1 MIRDVVTQFRTAF
14 MFLLVMT
21 TLTGFIYPFI
31 VTGLS
36 QVLFPWQANGSL
48 IEDKAGVRGS
58 LFIGQ
63 LFRSPAYFW
72 GRPSATK
79 PLPYNGQASLG
90 SNMGPSNPDY
100 LKTIQRRIDDL
111 KTAHNNA
118 NQLVPVDLITAS
130 ASGLDPEISPYAA
143 FYQALRIAQVRHIP
157 ESSVRELIEKHIQSR
172 TFFMLGEPRINVL
185 QLNLAL
191 DGIS

>member
-1 MIRDVVTQFRTAF
+1 MVRDALTQFRTAF

-21 TLTGFIYPFI
+21 TLTGLIYPFI

-36 QVLFPWQANGSL
+36 QILFPWQANGSL
-48 IEDKAGVRGS
+48 IEDKVGVRGS
-58 LFIGQ
+58 LLIGQ
-63 LFRSPAYFW
+63 LFHSPAYFW
-72 GRPSATK
+72 GRPSETK
-79 PLPYNGQASLG
+79 PLSYNGQASLG
-90 SNMGPSNPDY
+90 SNMGPSNTDY
-100 LKTIQRRIDDL
+100 LKTIQLRINDL
-111 KTAHNNA
+111 KTAHNKA

-143 FYQALRIAQVRHIP
+143 FYQASRIAHVRHLP
-157 ESSVRELIEKHIQSR
+157 ESAVRDLIQKHIQSR

-191 DGIS
+191 DGV